1 MTKKKNVAILLA
13 GGTGN
18 RFSGKLPKQFAK
30 ISGRT
35 ILEHAIDRFETH
47 PDIDEIILVINAGY
61 KDQYKQIIANNSY
74 RKVVKLVEGG
84 VSRQESSKNG
94 VFACDPKYT
103 RNVIIQEV
111 ARPFL
116 PTEIIDEVIK
126 RLKKYKSIDVAIP
139 SVDTL
144 IKVNNKSIITEIPD
158 RSQFMCGQMPQ
169 AFDFKVILKA
179 HKMADR
185 DKLKNITDDCGLVL
199 RYNLAETFVVHG
211 SEEYLRKITYPL
223 DLDIANRIYQL
234 QTIKKIPDINIRNLK
249 SKNVLLF
256 GHSSGIGLEIFN
268 ICKKE
273 LANIEGYSRSNGGD
287 IRDYKKINKII
298 KKFVSE
304 FGKIDILIS
313 TVGVLCKKNLL
324 DQTSEEID
332 EQITTNYSSQINLVK
347 QSLPFMAK
355 NSSIALFSSGQYIRG
370 RGTCS
375 VYSSSKAAIVNFVQ
389 ALSEEI
395 EDRNIKINAISP
407 ARTHTPLR
415 TKNFGV
421 EPMETLL
428 DPKIVA
434 ISTLKVC
441 MSNLTGQVVDIRK
454 ND

>member
-126 RLKKYKSIDVAIP
+126 KLKKYKSIDVAIP

-185 DKLKNITDDCGLVL
+185 DKLRNITDDCGLVL

-234 QTIKKIPDINIRNLK
+234 QTIKKIPDINIRNLR

-273 LANIEGYSRSNGGD
+273 LTNIEGYSRSNGGD

-298 KKFVSE
+298 KKFVSK

-313 TVGVLCKKNLL
+313 TVGVLYKKNLL

-332 EQITTNYSSQINLVK
+332 EQITINYSSQINLVK

-370 RGTCS
+370 RGMCS
-375 VYSSSKAAIVNFVQ
+375 VYSSSKAAIANFVQ

-415 TKNFGV
+415 TKNFGI